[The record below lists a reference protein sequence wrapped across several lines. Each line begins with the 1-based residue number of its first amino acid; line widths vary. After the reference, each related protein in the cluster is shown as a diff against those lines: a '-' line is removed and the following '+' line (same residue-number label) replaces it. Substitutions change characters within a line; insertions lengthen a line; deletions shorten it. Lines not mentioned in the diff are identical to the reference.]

1 MSGNVS
7 FFKNKPSQMELYPII
22 TALFCGCLII
32 SNILASKTFS
42 LYDIILPCGVVIFP
56 LVYIVG
62 DVLTEIYGF
71 TLAKRT
77 IYLGFIINLIAVIA
91 YQIAI
96 FLPGTDLAT
105 SNAFSII
112 LGSTPRILIASL
124 ISYLVGSY
132 VNAYFMKI
140 LKEKYTDYLF
150 ARCSI
155 STLFGEGLDAIIFIT
170 IAFAGLMPN
179 EVLITMIICQGAFK
193 IIYEIIVYP
202 ITRTVINLIKSLD
215 DTPFAKIA

>member
-7 FFKNKPSQMELYPII
+7 FLKNKPSQMELYPII

-77 IYLGFIINLIAVIA
+77 IYLGFIINLIATIA

-202 ITRTVINLIKSLD
+202 ITRTVINWIKSLD
-215 DTPFAKIA
+215 DAPLAKIA